1 MRRLLATLGTLVV
14 AAACGG
20 GGTGPSPTGPS
31 PTVPSPS
38 PSNPVV
44 AGWQGTVIAARRT
57 LSGPLDTTQT
67 FQGTVAFEPGNI
79 IDTYDPPD
87 DLLPQIPANA
97 VQYVLTP
104 GVLKLTHVGSVGPC
118 SYGTGSWDV
127 LMKKSDGYLTVA
139 PNGHVDGRVT
149 LPNTL
154 FPVTVVCPGAGSAPG
169 ESGVEMYLVIA
180 GTVAGTRVTGSMAPM
195 TYAASTFTGSWD
207 LASR

>member
-1 MRRLLATLGTLVV
+1 MRRLLATLGTLAV

-20 GGTGPSPTGPS
+20 GGTGPSPTGPG

-44 AGWQGTVIAARRT
+44 AGWQGTVTAARRT

-67 FQGTVAFEPGNI
+67 FQGTVAFERGNI

-87 DLLPQIPANA
+87 DLAPLIPANA

-104 GVLKLTHVGSVGPC
+104 GILRLTHVGSVGPC
-118 SYGTGSWDV
+118 SYGTGGWDV
-127 LMKKSDGYLTVA
+127 LMKKSDGYLIVS
-139 PNGHVDGRVT
+139 PNGRVDGRVT

-154 FPVTVVCPGAGSAPG
+154 FPVTVVCPARARLP
-169 ESGVEMYLVIA
+169 VER
-180 GTVAGTRVTGSMAPM
+180 GPDS
-195 TYAASTFTGSWD
+195 
-207 LASR
+207 

>member
-14 AAACGG
+14 VAACGG
-20 GGTGPSPTGPS
+20 GGSSPTGPTA
-31 PTVPSPS
+31 TVPSPS

-44 AGWQGTVIAARRT
+44 AAGWQGTVTAARRT

-67 FQGTVAFEPGNI
+67 FHGTVAFEPGDI
-79 IDTYDPPD
+79 VDTYDPPD
-87 DLLPQIPANA
+87 LLAPLIPANVA
-97 VQYVLTP
+97 QYVLTP
-104 GVLKLTHVGSVGPC
+104 GLLRLTHVGSVGPC

-139 PNGHVDGRVT
+139 PNGRVDGRVT

-169 ESGVEMYLVIA
+169 ESGVEMYLVITGTAA
-180 GTVAGTRVTGSMAPM
+180 GARVTGSMAPL
-195 TYAASTFTGSWD
+195 TSAASTFTGSWD